1 MYLFYSFYTCHWG
14 TRAWW
19 CLTKCNIEID
29 EVMVAVRVQRFGT
42 ILLRKLHSWSH
53 LVAMSACDGT
63 PSPKRGGAEKDS
75 VSPGSLCFDSPSAC
89 QKATYESPLSRG
101 WTEPSNPATPTPN
114 LTLDREL
121 AEFLGPPI
129 PTALLSTGSSGDA
142 APGSSGDAPP
152 GSSGDAAPCSS
163 GDAATGNS
171 GEPVLARA
179 GSDSL
184 GSAAEGAELPEGP
197 EGRDPSP
204 YPTPPSPPAPLPTA
218 HAAGGDS
225 LGSAVDGA
233 EVPEPEP
240 EGQQSEVVDLDPSQE
255 AQEAAKEP
263 KGMPKVK
270 EWAHRFETW
279 SKMEHRMVWN
289 SYHGAI
295 GHVLSIKVPHPFFVD
310 ASATSGDRFEVVL
323 RPMQE
328 ISTGSNVLPNM
339 SKRGYETWV
348 EFEMGNSPAAPE
360 LMDTAIVAEGAPPD
374 PVPKSYRIPERPDDM
389 CTPDDHELIAHL
401 QQKKRSFEAAFLK
414 PH

>member
-1 MYLFYSFYTCHWG
+1 M
-14 TRAWW
+14 
-19 CLTKCNIEID
+19 TKCNIEID

-75 VSPGSLCFDSPSAC
+75 VSPRSLCFDSPSAC
-89 QKATYESPLSRG
+89 QKATYESPPSRG
-101 WTEPSNPATPTPN
+101 WTEPSNPAAPTPN

-179 GSDSL
+179 G
-184 GSAAEGAELPEGP
+184 
-197 EGRDPSP
+197 
-204 YPTPPSPPAPLPTA
+204 
-218 HAAGGDS
+218 
-225 LGSAVDGA
+225 
-233 EVPEPEP
+233 
-240 EGQQSEVVDLDPSQE
+240 SEVVDLDPSQE

-360 LMDTAIVAEGAPPD
+360 LMDTAIVADGAPPD
-374 PVPKSYRIPERPDDM
+374 PVPKSYRIAERPDDM

-401 QQKKRSFEAAFLK
+401 QPKKRSFEAAFLK